1 MEAIAR
7 RLPEAKKRE
16 LDLDA
21 TIELELIAV
30 VLCLLPLA
38 HAQA

>member
-1 MEAIAR
+1 MEAIKR
-7 RLPEAKKRE
+7 RLPEAKTS